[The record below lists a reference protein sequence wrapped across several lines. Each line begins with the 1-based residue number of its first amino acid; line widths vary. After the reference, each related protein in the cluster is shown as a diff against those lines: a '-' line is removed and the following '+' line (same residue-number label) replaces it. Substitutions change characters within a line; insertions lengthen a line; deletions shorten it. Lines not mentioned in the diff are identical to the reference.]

1 MKDKSLKI
9 GLAVAGVFSTALAVR
24 EAMKAKKMMEDT
36 KEERS
41 ERAAKDLEK
50 VREEWNNQD
59 KSD

>member
-41 ERAAKDLEK
+41 ERAAKDLDK
-50 VREEWNNQD
+50 VREEWKNQD